1 LIVPFASSSSINNV
15 QKEEEEEINVVDKKK
30 KEILFL
36 DDSLIILNAF
46 NNFLILFSLKSKHL
60 KIKIFLMNYF
70 ILL

>member
-1 LIVPFASSSSINNV
+1 MIVPFASSSSINNV
-15 QKEEEEEINVVDKKK
+15 QKEEEEINVVDKK

-60 KIKIFLMNYF
+60 KIKVFLMNYF